1 MPDDP
6 APIADSSDSLVICAK
21 TDRQAFGEL
30 YDHHHRAI
38 YRYCVRRLSDRA
50 VAEDV
55 CSNVFL
61 AIAKKM
67 PAFPGTTA
75 DDFRRWAYRIATHE
89 INASFRRAGRRT
101 ALIAEA
107 AQTGRLAGQTE
118 EQAADSPTEHMDDVR
133 RAMAALP
140 LRDQTILELRFFDG
154 LSHPDIAAILKL
166 RQGAVRTAV
175 SRALERLR
183 QRLAPKS

>member
-6 APIADSSDSLVICAK
+6 APIADPSDSLVVRAK
-21 TDRQAFGEL
+21 TNRQAFGEL
-30 YDHHHRAI
+30 YDRHHRAI
-38 YRYCVRRLSDRA
+38 YSYCVRRLSDPSA
-50 VAEDV
+50 AEDA

-67 PAFPGTTA
+67 HAFPGTT
-75 DDFRRWAYRIATHE
+75 DEDFRRWAYRIATHE

-101 ALIAEA
+101 ALIARA

-118 EQAADSPTEHMDDVR
+118 EQAADSTAEHMDDVR

-140 LRDQTILELRFFDG
+140 LRDQTILELRYFDG
-154 LSHPDIAAILKL
+154 LSHQDIAGVLKL
-166 RQGAVRTAV
+166 RQGAVRTAL

-183 QRLAPKS
+183 QRLAPKG